1 MKRPAYS
8 PDAPRKRS
16 TPLSSPGFQGFHT
29 DQLVHPL
36 HRAGHRRNELLFPH
50 VCPMAPVEGQTTK
63 KGSHVTLEVTS
74 SIWKNII
81 GSPYP
86 EPDARSS
93 ESHMDH
99 LFHPKEVSSDATFQQ
114 PTSSIP
120 DNTGA
125 LPTAASA
132 APPTLLAHSHC
143 SYSFL
148 MAVPA

>member
-36 HRAGHRRNELLFPH
+36 HGAGHRRNELLFPH
-50 VCPMAPVEGQTTK
+50 VCSMAPVEGQTTK
-63 KGSHVTLEVTS
+63 KRSHVTLEVTS

-86 EPDARSS
+86 EPDARSWRATWTIS
-93 ESHMDH
+93 FILKRSAQMP
-99 LFHPKEVSSDATFQQ
+99 LSNNLPPVSQTTQEPSPLLPQLLLQ
-114 PTSSIP
+114 PCW
-120 DNTGA
+120 
-125 LPTAASA
+125 PTA
-132 APPTLLAHSHC
+132 T
-143 SYSFL
+143 
-148 MAVPA
+148 AVIVF